1 MENSLFAKINVHV
14 IDFQYMNTEEKLKDS
29 VLRFAATHG
38 EGGESLHV
46 GTVRPSTFSGTEYS
60 QLHVQERA
68 ASIFDPS
75 CKHDVSCLFEISI
88 TLSNLEPLRFLKFF
102 PKLAV
107 IIFIAYNGCSL
118 HRQKGIVLLKSKD
131 YPECSSHYQS
141 VSIILCPANCSCS
154 YHYVKR

>member
-88 TLSNLEPLRFLKFF
+88 TLSNLEPLRYLKFF
-102 PKLAV
+102 FL
-107 IIFIAYNGCSL
+107 NW
-118 HRQKGIVLLKSKD
+118 Q
-131 YPECSSHYQS
+131 
-141 VSIILCPANCSCS
+141 
-154 YHYVKR
+154 